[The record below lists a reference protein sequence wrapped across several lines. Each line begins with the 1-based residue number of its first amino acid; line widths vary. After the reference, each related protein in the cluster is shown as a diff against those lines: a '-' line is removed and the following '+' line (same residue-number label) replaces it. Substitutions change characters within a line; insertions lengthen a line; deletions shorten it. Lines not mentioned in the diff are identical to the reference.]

1 LKASSP
7 LTSLRQAGIAA
18 ALSLA
23 VAAVGSLIWSA
34 LLVSNARTTPAVP
47 WSVPAMALVLVV
59 YWWYLSG
66 HGWPSRTQPARAALL
81 RARRVPIRVFGW
93 SFLAGGFS
101 LVALVGLW
109 IVLVELTGNGG
120 NPTISGIAGYP
131 AIFVA
136 LAIAMGSLVSPLTE
150 EAAFRGYAQVLLER
164 RFSAVVAVVISSLF
178 FAAWHGPTQGFF
190 WSKLLFFFA
199 VGLVF
204 GSIAYLTN
212 STLPALPVHVVG
224 DVLFFTLIWPHD
236 FGRPLVWTHGADATF
251 WLEAGQTVVFA
262 ALAIIALRRLRNVN
276 RQALRPIA
284 QPSWGASE

>member
-1 LKASSP
+1 MKASSL

-34 LLVSNARTTPAVP
+34 LLVANARTTPALP

-101 LVALVGLW
+101 LVALAGLW

-131 AIFVA
+131 AILVA

-164 RFSAVVAVVISSLF
+164 RFSAVVAIVISSLF
-178 FAAWHGPTQGFF
+178 ALIAATVDVQVPGPNNTMRTVSMSSTATMLPANAPDSPTA
-190 WSKLLFFFA
+190 WAPPATSTTHS
-199 VGLVF
+199 VGL
-204 GSIAYLTN
+204 GKSPIRLARRSGTRMTRMGYG
-212 STLPALPVHVVG
+212 PA
-224 DVLFFTLIWPHD
+224 
-236 FGRPLVWTHGADATF
+236 
-251 WLEAGQTVVFA
+251 
-262 ALAIIALRRLRNVN
+262 
-276 RQALRPIA
+276 
-284 QPSWGASE
+284 